1 MMAKAV
7 EPRVQ
12 RDKKL
17 LHELNATFDANRKAI
32 LTKADAE
39 QLSAAMGEEQKLFD
53 TIVDGRKRRAA
64 PDLVGPAAG
73 RVIRNQMV
81 KRVPAARKIARLNAT
96 NIQHLHGIL
105 HHHGGA
111 TFDPD
116 IVIQPVAAIEDSI
129 DFQEFEAPYD
139 FSEAQSPDDPDFDF
153 ESSYAVHQWGIFGN
167 DIEFSHSHGHGDIFS
182 GTSSKYAYTFS
193 GVGLNYTLPA
203 SGRLN
208 VTLVIR
214 SLSSDIRFDMD
225 ERVGPSD
232 GFFNLENMFF
242 VTVSA
247 GDPLGVHDSASVFN
261 ESRRFTGDDISG
273 ELVVLQPAQRFILSF
288 TTEATFAQNESVAI
302 MVVSW
307 LRALS
312 YAFLIRNRISALV
325 NWHLEKVYV
334 AVV

>member
-17 LHELNATFDANRKAI
+17 LHELNATFDANSKAI

-64 PDLVGPAAG
+64 PDLVGPAAR

-81 KRVPAARKIARLNAT
+81 KLVPAARKIARLNAT

-105 HHHGGA
+105 HHHGGG

-116 IVIQPVAAIEDSI
+116 IVLQPVAAIEDSI

-139 FSEAQSPDDPDFDF
+139 FSEVQAPDDPDFDF
-153 ESSYAVHQWGIFGN
+153 ESSYAIHQWGIFGN
-167 DIEFSHSHGHGDIFS
+167 EIEFSHSHGHGDIFS
-182 GTSSKYAYTFS
+182 GTSNKYAYTFS

-203 SGRLN
+203 SGRVN

-225 ERVGPSD
+225 ERFGPSD

-242 VTVSA
+242 VRVS
-247 GDPLGVHDSASVFN
+247 GDLSEHPHGVSIFN

-273 ELVVLQPAQRFILSF
+273 ELVVLQPEKKFIVSF

-302 MVVSW
+302 VVVSW